1 MCKFRNVFVHQIIKA
16 DYMAEKQKESLFKS
30 KGERESI
37 RKVIP
42 LMAISKVKK
51 YKWVVNERI
60 GIDKKRMYIKR
71 D

>member
-1 MCKFRNVFVHQIIKA
+1 MGKFRNVFVHQIIKA
-16 DYMAEKQKESLFKS
+16 DYMAEKQKEALFKS

-51 YKWVVNERI
+51 I
-60 GIDKKRMYIKR
+60 SISGL
-71 D
+71 

>member
-1 MCKFRNVFVHQIIKA
+1 MCKFRNVFVLQIIKA
-16 DYMAEKQKESLFKS
+16 DYMAEKQKEALFKS

-51 YKWVVNERI
+51 I
-60 GIDKKRMYIKR
+60 SISGL
-71 D
+71 

>member
-1 MCKFRNVFVHQIIKA
+1 MHQIIKA
-16 DYMAEKQKESLFKS
+16 DYMAEKQKEALFKS

-51 YKWVVNERI
+51 WVVNGKI
-60 GIDKKRMYIKR
+60 GIDKKRMYIKQ